1 MRCPFCAHDDTQVV
15 ETRASDD
22 GDVTR
27 RRRRCPGC
35 DKRFTTYERVEL
47 ALPAVVK
54 KNGTRV
60 EFDRIKLRGSMVL
73 ALRKRPV
80 SAASIDAAIGRIEE
94 VLTALGVRE
103 VSSDQIGELVMREL
117 RGMDKVGYVR
127 FASVYRNFEH
137 VDEFADLIQEV
148 RPETNGGV
156 R

>member
-1 MRCPFCAHDDTQVV
+1 
-15 ETRASDD
+15 
-22 GDVTR
+22 
-27 RRRRCPGC
+27 
-35 DKRFTTYERVEL
+35 
-47 ALPAVVK
+47 
-54 KNGTRV
+54 
-60 EFDRIKLRGSMVL
+60 MVL